1 MGVSEAKVTLV
12 TGPGNQSDCAR
23 IKEVR
28 SQNAAVTRGIQ
39 VRIPGEA
46 CFVDQIFRKTLR

>member
-28 SQNAAVTRGIQ
+28 SQNAAVTRGI
-39 VRIPGEA
+39 
-46 CFVDQIFRKTLR
+46 